1 MYHVVWPSL
10 DEYYAK
16 IIYQIDDWMLAKER
30 RNILNCYTFTFLK
43 LLSLFMD
50 NRVNFWGDLLLNR
63 TFFFDSLFKRCILP
77 VFIGNVST
85 LTQSLKRDVW

>member
-1 MYHVVWPSL
+1 MYLVVWPSL

-16 IIYQIDDWMLAKER
+16 MIDQIDDWMLAKER

-50 NRVNFWGDLLLNR
+50 NRVNFLGRFAFKSN
-63 TFFFDSLFKRCILP
+63 FFL
-77 VFIGNVST
+77 
-85 LTQSLKRDVW
+85 